1 MFDDRETF
9 VALYLNTKNRV
20 IKKEIVSFGS
30 LNANVVH
37 PREVYKEAIL
47 NSAASV
53 IVSHN
58 HPSGDPTPS
67 REDLEITEKLYE
79 AGKIIGISLLDHVII
94 GEDGYFYSLKERGHI
109 K

>member
-1 MFDDRETF
+1 MFDDLETF

-20 IKKEIVSFGS
+20 IKKEIVSYGS

-53 IVSHN
+53 VVTHN
-58 HPSGDPTPS
+58 HPSGDPTS
-67 REDLEITEKLYE
+67 SKRI
-79 AGKIIGISLLDHVII
+79 
-94 GEDGYFYSLKERGHI
+94 
-109 K
+109 

>member
-9 VALYLNTKNRV
+9 VALYMNTKNRV

-30 LNANVVH
+30 SNANVVH

-58 HPSGDPTPS
+58 HSSGDPTPS
-67 REDLEITEKLYE
+67 REDLEITERLCK
-79 AGKIIGISLLDHVII
+79 AGELSGFRCLTTL
-94 GEDGYFYSLKERGHI
+94 
-109 K
+109 